1 MSAKTTIFLTGA
13 TGYVGGTVLARLLNH
28 PERKNF
34 DITALVRDEAKAKI
48 LSTKFGLNTVIGT
61 HQDLDKV
68 ASLAEAAHIVFNI
81 SNADDEQFTG
91 AILKGLK
98 NRNTKTGDVPIL
110 IHTTGSAIVMDD
122 ARGAYA
128 AGPETIFDDLDVE
141 KAKAIPPTALHHS
154 VDLLILDADTQGY
167 IRGYLVNPSTVYGAP
182 THELVA
188 AGITNTHSIQI
199 PVLIQA
205 ALARKRAGM
214 VGAGKA
220 IWPAIHVDDTA
231 ELFITLFD
239 TILKKPEAAGHGW
252 EGFYNGENGEYT
264 WYQLAKAIGEALVE
278 LGIASDPEPT
288 TFTHEE
294 LLKYFPTLEFA
305 YVWGTNCRVRA
316 SRARALGWKP
326 KYTIEDLFKSVK
338 PEVETFLRK

>member
-13 TGYVGGTVLARLLNH
+13 TGYLGGTVLARLLNH
-28 PERKNF
+28 PDRKNF
-34 DITALVRDEAKAKI
+34 DITVLVRNEAKAKI
-48 LSTKFGLNTVIGT
+48 LSEKFGLKTVIGT

-68 ASLAEAAHIVFNI
+68 ESQAEAAHIVFNI
-81 SNADDEQFTG
+81 SDADDANFTG

-98 NRNTKTGDVPIL
+98 SRHTKTGDVPIL

-141 KAKAIPPTALHHS
+141 KAKAIPPTAFHHN

-167 IRGYLVNPSTVYGAP
+167 VRGYLVNPSTIYGAP
-182 THELVA
+182 THALVA

-205 ALARKRAGM
+205 SLARKQAGM

-220 IWPAIHVDDTA
+220 IWPNIHVDDTA
-231 ELFITLFD
+231 ELYITLFD
-239 TILKKPEAAGHGW
+239 AIRKNPDGPGHGW
-252 EGFYNGENGEYT
+252 NGYYNGENGEYT
-264 WYQLAKAIGEALVE
+264 WYQLGKAVGQALVE

-288 TFTHEE
+288 TFTQEE
-294 LLKYFPTLEFA
+294 LLKFFPSLDFA
-305 YVWGTNCRVRA
+305 YVWGSNCRIKA

-326 KYTIEDLFKSVK
+326 KYTTEDMLKSIK
-338 PEVETFLRK
+338 PEIETFLRK